1 LEPLEEI
8 AWGPAFAK
16 TEDTCAAHTEGVLG
30 ESEISC
36 VRCDLQFVALRV
48 TTNLNGIAQ
57 ELNPGYLWR
66 CVLKVLQKKIESSTD
81 TILN

>member
-30 ESEISC
+30 GSEISC
-36 VRCDLQFVALRV
+36 VRCDLQFVALWM
-48 TTNLNGIAQ
+48 TTNLNGIAHTI
-57 ELNPGYLWR
+57 
-66 CVLKVLQKKIESSTD
+66 LKVLQKIESLTD